1 MTTTN
6 REKFRPAIIGLLSLP
21 SATCKLTHYAQ
32 NFYSNKKSVIC
43 IYILIE
49 NVINMSF
56 MLKDML
62 ITFKVMVHQ
71 DFAIKEFV
79 QRTVSVFWALLILG
93 VFCK

>member
-1 MTTTN
+1 
-6 REKFRPAIIGLLSLP
+6 
-21 SATCKLTHYAQ
+21 
-32 NFYSNKKSVIC
+32 
-43 IYILIE
+43 
-49 NVINMSF
+49 MSF